1 MQKNAEQSGNLQGLS
16 VQNPYTQSAFV
27 PGEPMLIAA
36 LLLVLAIDG
45 DTIIA
50 DGTRIRIANIDAPE
64 IRDFHCDAE
73 RRLGLVAKRR
83 MVELLASG
91 PVTVHPGD
99 PKSGRL
105 KDRYG
110 RMLATIEVDG
120 RDVGEIMIGEGLARP
135 WTGKRRS
142 WCD

>member
-1 MQKNAEQSGNLQGLS
+1 MQILL
-16 VQNPYTQSAFV
+16 V
-27 PGEPMLIAA
+27 A
-36 LLLVLAIDG
+36 LLLSGAPVTLDG
-45 DTIIA
+45 DTIVI

-73 RRLGLVAKRR
+73 RRLGLVAKHR
-83 MVELLASG
+83 MAELLASG
-91 PVTVHPGD
+91 AVTVHPGD

-110 RMLATIEVDG
+110 RTLATIEVDG
-120 RDVGEIMIGEGLARP
+120 RDIGKIMIAEGLARP
-135 WTGKRRS
+135 WTGKRRP